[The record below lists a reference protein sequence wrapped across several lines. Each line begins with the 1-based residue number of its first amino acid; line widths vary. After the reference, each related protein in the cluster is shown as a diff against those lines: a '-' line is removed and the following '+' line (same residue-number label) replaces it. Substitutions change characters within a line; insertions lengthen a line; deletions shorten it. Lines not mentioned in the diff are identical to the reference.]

1 MPNLNSNTLN
11 VRWLTS
17 AATAELS
24 AVVPGVSESNRTDYP
39 WPPEIGHG
47 YFDRLHLALGV
58 EIMRGVHRFEKN
70 VSGRLVP
77 LFEIKHKFSE
87 TTLVIQTVQGGVIC
101 HREAYPPP
109 TTDLIYKPG
118 HDFFRYA
125 DGMSLIPLI
134 DSSSNSEMTSLCIE
148 GCALNGL
155 IGKNLSQQLIEGL
168 GLNLPPVVKTM
179 PMPLKISAPLRAC
192 VSSTMTGPLKKLF
205 AQAKVLEYL
214 TILSKHL
221 NVKPSSKNHAHR
233 RRDAMHDLKNY
244 LIQMEGRLPTLDQ
257 LAVRYGI
264 SAKWL
269 NEAFMQ
275 EYGQS
280 IYTFITDHR
289 LNEAHLALLEGHL
302 PIKNIS
308 LRMGYSHVNNFTNA
322 FKNKFG
328 YSPGSLRVGRGD
340 EDGLLPD

>member
-1 MPNLNSNTLN
+1 MPNSISSSLNI
-11 VRWLTS
+11 RWLTS
-17 AATAELS
+17 TANDELTT
-24 AVVPGVSESNRTDYP
+24 VIPGILESHRQDYP
-39 WPPEIGHG
+39 WPPEIGQG
-47 YFDRLHLALGV
+47 YYERVHLALGV
-58 EIMRGVHRFEKN
+58 DIFRGVHRFQKN

-77 LFEIKHKFSE
+77 LFEIKHEFPE
-87 TTLVIQTVQGGVIC
+87 TTLVIQSVQGGVIC

-109 TTDLIYKPG
+109 TADLIYKPG

-125 DGMSLIPLI
+125 DRISLIPLI

-148 GCALNGL
+148 ECALHGL
-155 IGKNLSQQLIEGL
+155 IGKELSQKLIEGL
-168 GLNLPPVVKTM
+168 GLNLPPVVKVM

-221 NVKPSSKNHAHR
+221 NVKPTSKNNAHR
-233 RRDAMHDLKNY
+233 TRDAMHDLKNY
-244 LIQMEGRLPTLDQ
+244 LMQLEGRLPTLDQ

-269 NEAFMQ
+269 NEAFTL

-289 LNEAHLALLEGHL
+289 LNEAHLALQEGHL
-302 PIKNIS
+302 PIKKIS

-328 YSPGSLRVGRGD
+328 YSPGSLRGGRG
-340 EDGLLPD
+340 EEVI